1 MDAFFARYFPHDGDA
16 AEGYHEAIRT
26 ALPDTRRLLDLGC
39 GDNTDL
45 AVYRGGNRE
54 VWGVDFQA
62 HPQLANRAWFRPLE
76 ANGRVPFPDGY
87 FDTIASRWVLEH
99 VETPQRFLDEVRRLL
114 RPGGSFIA
122 LTVNASHYVS
132 WLSRLTDLLP
142 HTAKQWLVQRL
153 YARPIHD
160 TFPTC
165 YRLNT
170 RAGLRRQALRTGLH
184 LTAVARFANPDYFSF
199 SPLLR
204 RGAVLTDWLLEQA
217 GTDLGRLYMVVTLHK
232 PAAPVTRRNDRR
244 IAA

>member
-1 MDAFFARYFPHDGDA
+1 MDSFFARYFPHDGDA
-16 AEGYHEAIRT
+16 VEGYHRAIRT
-26 ALPDTRRLLDLGC
+26 ALPGVRRFLDLGC

-54 VWGVDFQA
+54 VWGVDFQS

-76 ANGRVPFPDGY
+76 ANGGVPFPSDY
-87 FDTIASRWVLEH
+87 FDAIASRWVLEH
-99 VETPQRFLDEVRRLL
+99 VADPQRFLEEVRRLL

-122 LTVNASHYVS
+122 LTVNSGHYVS

-142 HTAKQWLVQRL
+142 HPAKQWLVQRL
-153 YARPIHD
+153 YARPLHD
-160 TFPTC
+160 TFPTR
-165 YRLNT
+165 YRLNSRAGVRRQSV
-170 RAGLRRQALRTGLH
+170 RAGLRLSNI
-184 LTAVARFANPDYFSF
+184 ARYANPDYFSF

-204 RGAVLTDWLLEQA
+204 RGAVLADWLLERA

-232 PAAPVTRRNDRR
+232 PAASVTLRSNRR

>member
-1 MDAFFARYFPHDGDA
+1 MDAFFARYFPRDGDA
-16 AEGYHEAIRT
+16 IEGYHGAIRSS
-26 ALPDTRRLLDLGC
+26 LPGTRRLLDLGC

-45 AVYRGGNRE
+45 AVYRGRNRE

-76 ANGRVPFPDGY
+76 ANGAVPFPAGY
-87 FDTIASRWVLEH
+87 FDAIASRWVLEH
-99 VETPQRFLDEVRRLL
+99 VAQPQRFLDEVQRLL
-114 RPGGSFIA
+114 RPGGCFIA
-122 LTVNASHYVS
+122 LTVNAGHYVS

-153 YARPIHD
+153 YSRPLHD

-170 RAGLRRQALRTGLH
+170 RAGVRRQALRAGLR
-184 LTAVARFANPDYFSF
+184 LTNVARFANPDYFSF
-199 SPLLR
+199 SPMLR
-204 RGAVLTDWLLEQA
+204 RGAVLADWLLERA

-232 PAAPVTRRNDRR
+232 PAAPIFLRNDRR